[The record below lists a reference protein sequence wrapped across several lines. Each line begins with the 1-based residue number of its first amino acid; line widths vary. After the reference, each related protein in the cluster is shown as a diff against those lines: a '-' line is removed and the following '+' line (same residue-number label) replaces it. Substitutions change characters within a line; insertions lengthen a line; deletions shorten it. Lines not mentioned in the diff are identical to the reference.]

1 MQPPSR
7 LKEKLFYGWV
17 VVANLL
23 VMGTAIWGIR
33 FSFSVFFKSLE
44 SEFNLTRAATSAI
57 FSTQM
62 VLGGVFT
69 ILGGWVA
76 DRYGPKVLFLF
87 LGIITGLS
95 LLLTSQ
101 TNALWQLFF
110 TYSLLLAMGTSPMYV
125 GVMSTASRW
134 FDRKRGLAMGIASSG
149 AGLGLLIVAPFATY
163 LITQFGWRMTFL
175 IYGMIAWLV
184 VIPLSRL
191 LKREPSEVGALPDGE
206 EYSEGYPSD
215 TEKEGEK
222 IQPIGLSLREA
233 FRTRSFWMVIFL
245 FLFFASSLLLILTH
259 LIPHI
264 TDIGYSPVEAATVIS
279 LVGGSALVGRVLL
292 GIASDRIGRKA
303 ALVICTLLCAIAM
316 IWLLWAKDLWMFY
329 LFAIVF
335 GAAWGGMGPTSAALI
350 GHTFGLGKIGAILG
364 ALDAGYNVGAA
375 IGPIIGGFVFDI
387 SHSYFVA
394 FLYGALAMLLA
405 TVFVTLIRREMEKF

>member
-1 MQPPSR
+1 MLPILK

-33 FSFSVFFKSLE
+33 FSFGVFFKSLE

-62 VLGGVFT
+62 VLGGIFT

-76 DRYGPKVLFLF
+76 DRYGPRVLFLF
-87 LGIITGLS
+87 LGVITGLG

-110 TYSLLLAMGTSPMYV
+110 TYSLFLAMGTSPIYA

-149 AGLGLLIVAPFATY
+149 AGLGPLIVAPFATY
-163 LITQFGWRMTFL
+163 LITQFGWRMAFL
-175 IYGMIAWLV
+175 IYAMIAWLV

-191 LKREPSEVGALPDGE
+191 LKREPSEVGALPDGK
-206 EYSEGYPSD
+206 EYSERYLSD

-279 LVGGSALVGRVLL
+279 LVGGSALVGRVFL
-292 GIASDRIGRKA
+292 GIASDRVGRKA
-303 ALVICTLLCAIAM
+303 ALVICTSLCAIAM
-316 IWLLWAKDLWMFY
+316 LWLLWAKDLWMFY

-375 IGPIIGGFVFDI
+375 IGPIIGGFIFDI
-387 SHSYFVA
+387 SHGYFVA

-405 TVFVTLIRREMEKF
+405 TVFVLLIRREKEKF